1 MLSLTCMLW
10 FKRQPD
16 RSQGN
21 LGNEVVAPVPLAVAL
36 DERIFA
42 SKFAVLL
49 ELVGES
55 GGVDPYLEA
64 LGAKSRLFQSLLNP
78 AAAGELDREK
88 IELLLETVMSA
99 RKRVWPA
106 FEAMGESVVVQ
117 AVKDLLYGKD
127 ELESRLITF
136 VDRIPEDDQ
145 ADKKTNKKLKRAAHD
160 FAAELLHFRS
170 PEQYPLMARWVWDQ
184 STCSGAVR
192 ELLKGGDSLRDI
204 PLGSA
209 PGVYEAGRAWI
220 AEQMAAQG
228 VYRDPH
234 FLVDLFLAHA
244 YADYM
249 RAMSSGMGL
258 MNADFGGKA
267 DPMEIV
273 KKLLGVDETRRGG
286 DSRIRKTGVH

>member
-1 MLSLTCMLW
+1 MLW

-16 RSQGN
+16 RGQGN
-21 LGNEVVAPVPLAVAL
+21 LGNDEVVAPVPLAVAL

-55 GGVDPYLEA
+55 GGADPYIEA
-64 LGAKSRLFQSLLNP
+64 LGTKSRLFQSLLNAP
-78 AAAGELDREK
+78 VISELKFDK

-99 RKRVWPA
+99 RKRLWPA
-106 FEAMGESVVVQ
+106 LETMGEPAVVQ
-117 AVKDLLYGKD
+117 AVKDLLYGKG
-127 ELESRLITF
+127 ELESRLVAF
-136 VDRIPEDDQ
+136 VDQIPEDDQ

-170 PEQYPLMARWVWDQ
+170 PEQYPLMTRWVWDQ
-184 STCSGAVR
+184 STLSGAIR
-192 ELLKGGDSLRDI
+192 EMLKGGDTLNHI
-204 PLGSA
+204 PLGTT

-228 VYRDPH
+228 VYREPH
-234 FLVDLFLAHA
+234 FLVDLFLAHT

-273 KKLLGVDETRRGG
+273 KKLLGIDETRRGSE
-286 DSRIRKTGVH
+286 SRVRKTGVQ

>member
-1 MLSLTCMLW
+1 MLW
-10 FKRQPD
+10 FKKQPNG
-16 RSQGN
+16 SQGN
-21 LGNEVVAPVPLAVAL
+21 QGSDEVVAPVTLAVAL
-36 DERIFA
+36 DERVFA

-49 ELVGES
+49 ELVSES
-55 GGVDPYLEA
+55 GGVDPYVEA
-64 LGAKSRLFQSLLNP
+64 LGTKSRFYQSLLNVP
-78 AAAGELDREK
+78 AISELNLEK

-106 FEAMGESVVVQ
+106 LEAMGEAAIVQ
-117 AVKDLLYGKD
+117 AVKDLLYGKG
-127 ELESRLITF
+127 ELEGRLNAF
-136 VDRIPEDDQ
+136 VDLIPEDVQ

-170 PEQYPLMARWVWDQ
+170 PEQYPLMTRWVWDQ
-184 STCSGAVR
+184 SMLSGAMR
-192 ELLKGGDSLRDI
+192 ELLKGGDSLQDI
-204 PLGSA
+204 PLGTS

-228 VYRDPH
+228 VYREPH

-267 DPMEIV
+267 DPMEVV
-273 KKLLGVDETRRGG
+273 KKLLGIDETRRGG
-286 DSRIRKTGVH
+286 ESRVRKTGV